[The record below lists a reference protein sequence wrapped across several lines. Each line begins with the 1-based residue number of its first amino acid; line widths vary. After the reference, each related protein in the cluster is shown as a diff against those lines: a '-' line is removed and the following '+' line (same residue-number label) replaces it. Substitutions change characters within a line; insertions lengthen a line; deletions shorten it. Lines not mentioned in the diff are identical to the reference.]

1 MHDGHDHA
9 HGSAHGETNATDKS
23 KLLLRFTLDHNTQHV
38 AEAKSLAEKLESESR
53 FEAAALLRESIALYE
68 AGNEKIHAAL
78 DKL

>member
-9 HGSAHGETNATDKS
+9 HGSAHGEANETDKT

-38 AEAKSLAEKLESESR
+38 AEAKALAEKLETESR
-53 FEAAALLRESIALYE
+53 ADAALLLRESIALYE

-78 DKL
+78 HKL